1 MRSEGIKNID
11 AFELLK
17 SLDDRS
23 IDLIITDPPYWHK
36 KSPGKPYSERNTY
49 ETNSKFAN
57 SNLFKA
63 DGMMMQSMSDFTDKD
78 VYRLLPEFKRVMKI
92 MNAYIFCN
100 DTLVPYYA
108 MWAEQNNLMFSILI
122 WEKPLSIINK
132 NRFSQNIEYIVRIY
146 DYGTALNKREENY
159 LYNKVKRYNIT
170 DKIHPTQKPTDLIRE
185 FLIVSSNKQD
195 LILDP
200 FMGSGTTAI
209 ACIKEDRNFIGSE
222 ISKEFYQ
229 LANKRIEYE
238 TAQTKLF

>member
-17 SLDDRS
+17 SLDDKS

-36 KSPGKPYSERNTY
+36 KSPATTTKNIQYKTDSKFS
-49 ETNSKFAN
+49 NSK
-57 SNLFKA
+57 LFRA
-63 DGMMMQSMSDFTDKD
+63 DGVMMKQMSDFTDKD

-92 MNAYIFCN
+92 MNSYIFCN

-185 FLIVSSNKQD
+185 ILLVSSNKQD